1 MKRLTPQPLIRE
13 EVWVSI
19 PRFFTKA
26 FLIWVIQSLN
36 FLRQEGTH
44 PTLSKEPIWTK
55 LSVTRNGVS
64 TSLMQES
71 RYSLFKPLPGAHQP
85 CWQDCHS
92 PLSYVSLPSSM
103 AYLSRLEAI
112 KDHWDV
118 SSPLTENNKFLATK
132 LQQWYRDHFGL
143 IEKQKK
149 RLWAR
154 LAGIQTTLSN
164 TRNDHLI
171 KL

>member
-19 PRFFTKA
+19 PRFLTMA

-36 FLRQEGTH
+36 FLGQEGTH

-85 CWQDCHS
+85 CWQDCHF

-103 AYLSRLEAI
+103 AYLSRLQAVYQRSLGRLFPPYREQQIPSHQTSTMVQRSFWAHRETR
-112 KDHWDV
+112 DFGPDLPV
-118 SSPLTENNKFLATK
+118 S
-132 LQQWYRDHFGL
+132 R
-143 IEKQKK
+143 
-149 RLWAR
+149 
-154 LAGIQTTLSN
+154 QTFP
-164 TRNDHLI
+164 TRAMI
-171 KL
+171 T